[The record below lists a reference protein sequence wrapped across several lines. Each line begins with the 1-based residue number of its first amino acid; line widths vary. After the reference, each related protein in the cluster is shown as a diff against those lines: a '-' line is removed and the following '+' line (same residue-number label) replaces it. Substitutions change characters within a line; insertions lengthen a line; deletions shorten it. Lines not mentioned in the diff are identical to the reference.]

1 MKKYRKM
8 IGPSQFATV
17 LGFDEYQTPEQF
29 KIEIE
34 NGYLPQQSYAT
45 NFGCQHE
52 EIALYYYQKLFNV
65 NIQKPTFV
73 MDPKNRRMGGICDA
87 LIDTETGLEIK
98 THVKD
103 ENLLTELPLKFL
115 LQMTGY
121 MYLYH
126 RKKWVLMSCIFNEDH
141 TIKKYTI
148 FTTTWDQ
155 VKDRWENQWYPQLQQ
170 YIGEAHW
177 II

>member
-1 MKKYRKM
+1 M

-45 NFGCQHE
+45 NFGCRNE

-65 NIQKPTFV
+65 HIQKPAFV
-73 MDPKNRRMGGICDA
+73 MDPNNSRIGGICDA
-87 LIDTETGLEIK
+87 LLDGETGLEIK

-126 RKKWVLMSCIFNEDH
+126 RQKWVLMSCIFNADH
-141 TIKKYTI
+141 TIKKYNI

-170 YIGEAHW
+170 YIAEAHW
-177 II
+177 IT